1 MPRRLFVYFFVIT
14 SLFLRTPTAFS
25 DSPIQVHGD
34 AVEYFHEEQ
43 KVIGTGH
50 VSVDYEG
57 TKLTADKI
65 TVFTATQAAVAEG
78 HVTLTQKGSVFTGER
93 AEYNF
98 KTKVG
103 NVAGMSATMAPSYYG
118 KAKSVERVSEN
129 HYRTVDS
136 YITTCCGDSPFY
148 KIQAHQVDFYPDEKV
163 VVQNALLYVQGVPV
177 LFIPY
182 YVQYFIDFDRFP
194 VQIIPGKNSRWGAFV
209 LTKWRYHLVETP
221 AFSLKGNALLDY
233 RAKRGFG
240 EGVEN
245 FYRGD
250 KLGHGSFKFYT
261 TDDRKPSSEVDSDRQ
276 RIQWRHQSKIGPD
289 TTFTAELNSLS
300 DEKVIKDF
308 FFREE
313 YEKDAFPDN
322 YVSIITAK
330 PEYTLSFLERQR
342 LNDFFTVVERS
353 PQARFDTHT
362 QPFADTPQS
371 FDGAVPPHGGTPFY
385 LRQEL
390 QFDNLKKEFANIPEG
405 FDAVRL
411 DVNHTLLYAGRVGG
425 VSVTPRV
432 GARETFYSREAAG
445 DKNRLREV
453 LDPGVDASTKFY
465 KIYDI
470 YVKALGLDYNRIR
483 HVFTPTVSY
492 NFRPAPTVPR
502 TALGQ
507 FDALDAIDKQ
517 NGVHFNFENKLQ
529 TKEHAGNGTLVSRD
543 IARAILSLDADLLR
557 HPRRLASVG
566 MDVEL
571 RPYSWMGIE
580 GDANYNPVKRRVD
593 RANLDFFI
601 EKGNIYLAVGQ
612 RYLERE
618 SNQMTGEIRWKI
630 NSEWS
635 VKVYDR
641 YEFVKGVTKEFE
653 FTVSKVFD
661 CVIAD
666 VTYNHRNDGDTFF
679 VVLRLKAFP
688 KASFGLSQS
697 YEHPKASPRFK
708 GLS

>member
-1 MPRRLFVYFFVIT
+1 MARRLFVYFFTIT
-14 SLFLRTPTAFS
+14 PLFLLTPAAFS

-43 KVIGTGH
+43 KVVGTGR
-50 VSVDYEG
+50 VLIDYEG
-57 TKLTADKI
+57 TKLQADKI
-65 TVFTATQAAVAEG
+65 TVFTATQVAVAEG

-103 NVAGMSATMAPSYYG
+103 DVSGMSATMAPSYYG
-118 KAKSVERVSEN
+118 KAKTVERVSEN
-129 HYRTVDS
+129 HYRAMDS

-148 KIQAHQVDFYPDEKV
+148 KIQAHQVDFYPGEKV
-163 VVQNALLYVQGVPV
+163 VVRNALLYVQGVPV

-194 VQIIPGKNSRWGAFV
+194 VQIVPGKNSRWGAFV
-209 LTKWRYHLVETP
+209 LTKWRYRLADSP
-221 AFSLKGNALLDY
+221 ALSSKGNVLVDY
-233 RAKRGFG
+233 RVKRGFG

-245 FYRGD
+245 FYQGNGVGR
-250 KLGHGSFKFYT
+250 GSFKFYT

-276 RIQWRHQSKIGPD
+276 RIQWRHQSRLTRD
-289 TTFTAELNSLS
+289 TTLTTELNSLS

-362 QPFADTPQS
+362 RPFAD
-371 FDGAVPPHGGTPFY
+371 TPFY

-390 QFDNLKKEFANIPEG
+390 QFDNLKKEFANTPEG
-405 FDAVRL
+405 FDTVRL
-411 DVNHTLLYAGRVGG
+411 DVNHTLLYAGKVGG

-432 GARETFYSREAAG
+432 GARATFYSREAAG
-445 DKNRLREV
+445 DEKRLRRI
-453 LDPGVDASTKFY
+453 LDPGVDASVKFY
-465 KIYDI
+465 KIYDV
-470 YVKALGLDYNRIR
+470 YVKALGLDYNHIR
-483 HVFTPTVSY
+483 HIFTPTVSY
-492 NFRPAPTVPR
+492 DFRPDPTVSR
-502 TALGQ
+502 TVLEQ

-517 NGVHFNFENKLQ
+517 NGIRFNFENKLQ

-543 IARAILSLDADLLR
+543 IARAILSLDEDLLR
-557 HPRRLASVG
+557 HPRRLANVG

-580 GDANYNPVKRRVD
+580 SDANYNPGKRRVD

-618 SNQMTGEIRWKI
+618 SSQWTGEIRWKI
-630 NSEWS
+630 NPEWS

-641 YEFVKGVTKEFE
+641 YEFVQGVTKEFE
-653 FTVSKVFD
+653 LAVSKAFD

-666 VTYNHRNDGDTFF
+666 VTYNHRNGGDTFF
-679 VVLRLKAFP
+679 VVLKLRAFP